1 MRAVAYWSR
10 RAARLH
16 SSIRGLSPQAG
27 GFRRR
32 SNTTPSVG
40 LSAWLK
46 GVPERLP
53 CVQQVVT
60 SHLLFRIILQYA
72 AVFQPRVLFLFRGT
86 RNILPTPLGSYLIR
100 YQTIFIFLHLP
111 PCAAHGKSDILC
123 TRSPERVERRSLKIG
138 SWKLKRI
145 TTRITR
151 STTARSSQSE
161 VGIRNSQFEIRNSS
175 SFLLSVYGRT
185 TDALASVGYEGRG
198 RLR

>member
-1 MRAVAYWSR
+1 MCAVAYWSR

-86 RNILPTPLGSYLIR
+86 RNILPTDLIATANCHSRSCLGYNFRHEKISRQPSRPVLSPDQPGRPSCVLSRRRGAYVACGPRPARLAVLGREAPGLRRTVVGPWPVRRPSIR
-100 YQTIFIFLHLP
+100 RDGT
-111 PCAAHGKSDILC
+111 S
-123 TRSPERVERRSLKIG
+123 RRS
-138 SWKLKRI
+138 
-145 TTRITR
+145 
-151 STTARSSQSE
+151 
-161 VGIRNSQFEIRNSS
+161 
-175 SFLLSVYGRT
+175 
-185 TDALASVGYEGRG
+185 
-198 RLR
+198 